1 MRYDKQQF
9 VTKMAMADGHGLDSA
24 SRVGMIFGDTDDD
37 DIEEDEKG
45 NSSIFGAPNVQKR
58 ATVSQQHRNEAIR
71 FLQYCIEKGHE
82 KSKDPAI
89 HNYLI
94 SLYCKQRKETQ
105 LLEFIKRHRAKPLF
119 DVKYALR
126 LCHQEARVRSC
137 VELYKIMNLYEE
149 AIRLALSIS
158 HNHYELAKSI
168 AKEFCEL
175 HPSKMEHNERKRL
188 WLIIARHVVDRVD
201 ILEIKSVLQVL
212 YEWFVPIDFLLE
224 KYRKFE
230 PHRFH
235 TVHSV

>member
-9 VTKMAMADGHGLDSA
+9 VTKMAMADGHGLDAA
-24 SRVGMIFGDTDDD
+24 SRLGMIFGDTDDED
-37 DIEEDEKG
+37 MEEEDEKG
-45 NSSIFGAPNVQKR
+45 NASIFGAPNMQKR
-58 ATVSQQHRNEAIR
+58 ATVSQQHRNQAIR

-105 LLEFIKRHRAKPLF
+105 LLEFIKRHRERPLF

-126 LCHQEARVRSC
+126 LCHQENKIRSC
-137 VELYKIMNLYEE
+137 VELYKIMDLYEE
-149 AIRLALSIS
+149 AIRLALTI
-158 HNHYELAKSI
+158 NYKNYELAKNI

-201 ILEIKSVLQVL
+201 ILEIKAVLEVFS
-212 YEWFVPIDFLLE
+212 ECFC
-224 KYRKFE
+224 
-230 PHRFH
+230 
-235 TVHSV
+235 